1 MAGRIVVG
9 VDGTPASIEALQWA
23 VQEAARRGSDVEAV
37 GVWEVL
43 TVSVPGV
50 VAPVV
55 TDEGQA
61 ADRFSTLLAVIETV
75 GEPGLKVTPR
85 VEEGAVGPVLVHVAA
100 DADLLVIGSRGLGT
114 VRGLVGSVSQYV
126 LRHAPCPVVV
136 LPPNAE
142 VDAERDTPGTT

>member
-9 VDGTPASIEALQWA
+9 VDDTPASIEALQWA
-23 VQEAARRGSDVEAV
+23 VTEAARRGAEVEAV

-61 ADRFSTLLAVIETV
+61 ADRFATLLAALDTIDQEALGVT
-75 GEPGLKVTPR
+75 VTPR
-85 VEEGAVGPVLVHVAA
+85 VEEGAVGPTLVHVAS
-100 DADLLVIGSRGLGT
+100 DADLLVVGSRGLGT
-114 VRGLVGSVSQYV
+114 VRGLLGSVSQYV

-136 LPPNAE
+136 LPPAAE
-142 VDAERDTPGTT
+142 VEAPTGAG